1 MVNPYGLSDQLG
13 KNKWVTET
21 ERWRPFGSSSKPKCA
36 HSENRRMI
44 RSFWCSSLPTAGL
57 PVVLGRLL
65 HTHSQA
71 SLCSQQRAVPEPSLY
86 PAACTCRTRLPGRKG
101 CSRGLHEGLCPHHVP
116 APAVPVPKL
125 RPAAGAPAG
134 LSGAIGDPGPGL
146 GLTPG
151 TPARGGVSFPGACP
165 TTRRW
170 GTERS
175 SPATGK
181 APTRPGPGQR
191 WCRRAGSAP

>member
-1 MVNPYGLSDQLG
+1 MLVTPHSRATRCARKAPAHPLTGQPLLSAA
-13 KNKWVTET
+13 
-21 ERWRPFGSSSKPKCA
+21 SCA
-36 HSENRRMI
+36 GAE
-44 RSFWCSSLPTAGL
+44 
-57 PVVLGRLL
+57 PVPGRLHL
-65 HTHSQA
+65 QD
-71 SLCSQQRAVPEPSLY
+71 
-86 PAACTCRTRLPGRKG
+86 AAPGKEG

-151 TPARGGVSFPGACP
+151 TPARGGVPFPGACP

-191 WCRRAGSAP
+191 WRRRAGSAP